1 MTIPVEATITNSNL
15 NNDAELEIQKQL
27 ELIQKMQDD
36 VISSSNLNSIDSV
49 ITYAPPNSPD

>member
-27 ELIQKMQDD
+27 ELIQKMHND

-49 ITYAPPNSPD
+49 ITYTPPNSSD